1 MQPAP
6 SILRQLAIMLYDA
19 LLMLAL
25 LGFATFLFILLFGDA
40 TQGWPHIALQLFLWI
55 VAGVYF
61 VYSWSRTGQTL
72 AMKTW
77 RVSVVSLHPQK
88 LKLRDWIWRYVLAS
102 VGLFFFAA
110 GFIWAWIDREHCSLH
125 DRLLGFRLRLDQAP
139 SDD

>member
-77 RVSVVSLHPQK
+77 RVSYEIGYGVMCWQVWACFSLPQD
-88 LKLRDWIWRYVLAS
+88 LF
-102 VGLFFFAA
+102 GL
-110 GFIWAWIDREHCSLH
+110 G
-125 DRLLGFRLRLDQAP
+125 
-139 SDD
+139 